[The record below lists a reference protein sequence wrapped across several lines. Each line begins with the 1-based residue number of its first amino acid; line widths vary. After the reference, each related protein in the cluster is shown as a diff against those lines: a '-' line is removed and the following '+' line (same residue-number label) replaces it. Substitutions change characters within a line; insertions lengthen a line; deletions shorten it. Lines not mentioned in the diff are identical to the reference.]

1 MTLFFLQYFLTS
13 DSIFKVSMEVN
24 ALLKEVMTEVEV
36 FSQVI
41 ILVVKYI
48 GKSRVRTQSALEVVP
63 VEVF

>member
-1 MTLFFLQYFLTS
+1 
-13 DSIFKVSMEVN
+13 MEVN

-48 GKSRVRTQSALEVVP
+48 GRTQSALEVVP
-63 VEVF
+63 GVLKTHQH

>member
-48 GKSRVRTQSALEVVP
+48 GRTQSALEVVP
-63 VEVF
+63 GVLKTHQH

>member
-1 MTLFFLQYFLTS
+1 MHLEFSFCFKHYKAVIQTFFVRTE
-13 DSIFKVSMEVN
+13 M
-24 ALLKEVMTEVEV
+24 MTEVEV

>member
-1 MTLFFLQYFLTS
+1 
-13 DSIFKVSMEVN
+13 MEVN